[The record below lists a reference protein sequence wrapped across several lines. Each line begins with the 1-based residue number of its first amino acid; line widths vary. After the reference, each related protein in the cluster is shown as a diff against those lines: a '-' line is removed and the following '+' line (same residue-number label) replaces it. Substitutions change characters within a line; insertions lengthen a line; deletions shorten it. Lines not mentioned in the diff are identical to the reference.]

1 MVQGVTVQ
9 GAPYTV
15 TGVAVTCLGQD
26 GVVLKLAR
34 GVNGYLVLSLP
45 RALHKMGLFTGSG
58 PYAGRTVGPATVTV
72 CLSAVCPS
80 GPPCQSRYSTCIR
93 WGFSPRA
100 LHKMGLFKSQG

>member
-72 CLSAVCPS
+72 CLSAGASAVFAPLGRLAS
-80 GPPCQSRYSTCIR
+80 HGTRP
-93 WGFSPRA
+93 A
-100 LHKMGLFKSQG
+100 